1 MAKSEKATIFRAE
14 HAPLRLTFLLF
25 SGASIMCVASAI
37 DPLRAANRI
46 AGERLFDFRLVSMTG
61 EPAMTTSDLPI
72 PVSGRFDPRAQTDV
86 VAVIGGFGMR
96 HQETAALL
104 AGLRQAAR
112 SARAIGGIEAG
123 TWLVARAGLLEGRAA
138 TTHWEDLE
146 DFAATFPGAEVR
158 PDRYVIDGPVFTSG
172 GASPTFDL
180 MLHLIRTRLGMAM
193 ALDVAS
199 VFIYDQSRAA
209 TDAQPLV
216 SLGRL
221 DGYDARLAQSVR
233 LMEAHVDQPLTI
245 AHVARR
251 VGLTPRALENIFR
264 RSIGETPG
272 AYYLRLRLNAA
283 RRLVADTRLPMADI
297 AARTGFS
304 SAATFSRAFT
314 NGFGKSPSTLRK
326 V

>member
-14 HAPLRLTFLLF
+14 HTPLRLTFLLF

-251 VGLTPRALENIFR
+251 VGVTPRALENIFR